1 MAARTEAAQTAGQSM
16 SKPMNKRLC
25 LTIAGRIDSALQ
37 RELGEGIDLARMLS
51 DPLYQRDVLLV
62 CQAQGAPELTAM
74 AGEFRDAHEAA
85 QVETDGADGADSGFS
100 PSRFFNS
107 LFGALGLP
115 SEQPPDSR
123 ERRPGRSRND

>member
-1 MAARTEAAQTAGQSM
+1 MAARAKAAQTAGQSM
-16 SKPMNKRLC
+16 NKQMNKRLC

-74 AGEFRDAHEAA
+74 AEEFREAREAA
-85 QVETDGADGADSGFS
+85 QVETDASDSGFS

-123 ERRPGRSRND
+123 DRQRASSRDD